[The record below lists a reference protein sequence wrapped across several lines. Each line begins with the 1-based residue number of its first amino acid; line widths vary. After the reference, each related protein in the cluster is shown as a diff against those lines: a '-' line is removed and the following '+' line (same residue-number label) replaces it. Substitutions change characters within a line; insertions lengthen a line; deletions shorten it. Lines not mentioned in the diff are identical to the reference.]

1 MMEYSGALGGEG
13 GGSQRLCVR
22 RVDER
27 VERREERGS
36 MWDSMSE
43 ADGSRVRRSMPEL
56 MSWVYVELEYVDGCA
71 DMWDLRDRR
80 VRGGKARCLFRH
92 LL

>member
-1 MMEYSGALGGEG
+1 LGGEG

-36 MWDSMSE
+36 MWDVMSE
-43 ADGSRVRRSMPEL
+43 AEGSRVRRSMPEL
-56 MSWVYVELEYVDGCA
+56 MSWVCMELEFVCVCA
-71 DMWDLRDRR
+71 EI
-80 VRGGKARCLFRH
+80 
-92 LL
+92 